1 MQLLGY
7 LISAF
12 GPVYIKLFCFEHMLQ
27 SRSIRLQ
34 YKIIAFSMIATIL
47 AVQTQILYNPLL
59 NLMINITAFFLLTF
73 FYKNEWFLRLFIS
86 FAFFIIG
93 GLAEG
98 SAWMI
103 GRMLFSFEMNDVN
116 NLWLF
121 PFICA
126 LGVASNG
133 LQGATS
139 GIKKQVV

>member
-1 MQLLGY
+1 MGDKNMQLLGY

-73 FYKNEWFLRLFIS
+73 FLQERMVSEIVYIICFFHYRWFS
-86 FAFFIIG
+86 
-93 GLAEG
+93 
-98 SAWMI
+98 
-103 GRMLFSFEMNDVN
+103 
-116 NLWLF
+116 
-121 PFICA
+121 
-126 LGVASNG
+126 
-133 LQGATS
+133 
-139 GIKKQVV
+139 